1 MCAPQDAAWLDEFYM
16 RIINQTDPIAQYY
29 KASKTYKTSCT
40 VNTNKTP
47 KCPSSSQQNDGHK
60 NQEQDAIGYIAVLL
74 SILLIYMVITFLKS
88 F

>member
-47 KCPSSSQQNDGHK
+47 KSYEK
-60 NQEQDAIGYIAVLL
+60 
-74 SILLIYMVITFLKS
+74 VIDKINNVM
-88 F
+88 

>member
-29 KASKTYKTSCT
+29 KASKTYKTLCT

-47 KCPSSSQQNDGHK
+47 KSYEK
-60 NQEQDAIGYIAVLL
+60 
-74 SILLIYMVITFLKS
+74 VIDKINNVM
-88 F
+88 